1 MRAWMRE
8 RQQAKTR
15 SSPDGLCDIP
25 LANIDRVT
33 FFKRDEITTDL
44 ICCEIV
50 SPGQV
55 QTFHEEMP
63 VWDVCGCLAACIPAT
78 RDCGL
83 RTLIWHDNARPLPS
97 RAREGQVQLAE
108 PGWA

>member
-63 VWDVCGCLAACIPAT
+63 VWDALMAHLAGLPGFQQDWFAAVSQPAFQ
-78 RDCGL
+78 
-83 RTLIWHDNARPLPS
+83 P
-97 RAREGQVQLAE
+97 RETVAFE
-108 PGWA
+108 R

>member
-50 SPGQV
+50 SSGQV

-63 VWDVCGCLAACIPAT
+63 VWDALMAHLA
-78 RDCGL
+78 GL
-83 RTLIWHDNARPLPS
+83 ASFRQDWFAAVSQTAFQPCEIVAFAR
-97 RAREGQVQLAE
+97 
-108 PGWA
+108 